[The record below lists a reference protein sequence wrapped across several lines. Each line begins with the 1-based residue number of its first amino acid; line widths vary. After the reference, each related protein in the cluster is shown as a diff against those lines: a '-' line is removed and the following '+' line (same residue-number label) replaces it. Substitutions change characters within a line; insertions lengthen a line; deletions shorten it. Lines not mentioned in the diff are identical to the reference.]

1 LVGLV
6 ERRRRGPCVPA
17 RNERRKKLAIGR
29 RCLNL
34 DLDLGLDLGHH
45 HAHPLPFSPLS
56 PSFT

>member
-1 LVGLV
+1 
-6 ERRRRGPCVPA
+6 VPA

-29 RCLNL
+29 RGLNL